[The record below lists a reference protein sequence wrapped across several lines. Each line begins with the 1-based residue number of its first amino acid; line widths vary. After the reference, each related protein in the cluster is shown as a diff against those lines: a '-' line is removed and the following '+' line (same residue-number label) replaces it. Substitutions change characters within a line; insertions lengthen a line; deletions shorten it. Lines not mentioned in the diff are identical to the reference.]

1 MKKSATVRHLVFTA
15 LLTALT
21 LIFGRFFLIP
31 LPWTHGN
38 INLCDVGIFIGAML
52 LGPWAGGFIGGFGAM
67 FLDLISGFAQYAPF
81 SFISHGLEGIVA
93 GLVFKYVR
101 GKWGRISGVAAGTIV
116 MVVGYFFSDAILY
129 TWATGAAGIF
139 PNLIQ
144 GIVGSVIALLIAS
157 PVEKAVH
164 PALSSK

>member
-38 INLCDVGIFIGAML
+38 INLCDVGIFIG
-52 LGPWAGGFIGGFGAM
+52 GFGAM

-101 GKWGRISGVAAGTIV
+101 GKCGRIAGVAAGTIV

>member
-1 MKKSATVRHLVFTA
+1 MVFTA

-81 SFISHGLEGIVA
+81 SFISHGLEGIAA

-101 GKWGRISGVAAGTIV
+101 GKWGRIAGVAAGTIV

>member
-1 MKKSATVRHLVFTA
+1 MNKSATVRHLVFTA

-67 FLDLISGFAQYAPF
+67 FLDLISGC
-81 SFISHGLEGIVA
+81 L
-93 GLVFKYVR
+93 
-101 GKWGRISGVAAGTIV
+101 
-116 MVVGYFFSDAILY
+116 LY
-129 TWATGAAGIF
+129 T
-139 PNLIQ
+139 
-144 GIVGSVIALLIAS
+144 S
-157 PVEKAVH
+157 PSPRDRQKSRM
-164 PALSSK
+164 PSSA

>member
-1 MKKSATVRHLVFTA
+1 
-15 LLTALT
+15 
-21 LIFGRFFLIP
+21 
-31 LPWTHGN
+31 
-38 INLCDVGIFIGAML
+38 
-52 LGPWAGGFIGGFGAM
+52 M

-81 SFISHGLEGIVA
+81 SFISHGLEGIAA

-101 GKWGRISGVAAGTIV
+101 GKWGRIAGVAAGTIV